1 MTHRDEERQI
11 HREMKRAWGTYR
23 EGIAF
28 LVAQDEYLYER
39 LELAFREG
47 YMQGYASRR
56 AAYTNGAYSKGY
68 TEGFTEGLT
77 FTPDAEAE
85 S

>member
-1 MTHRDEERQI
+1 MQVRLDCAYGHVEDLANL
-11 HREMKRAWGTYR
+11 REAK
-23 EGIAF
+23 AF